1 MSETASD
8 HLITADSLMR
18 GAVIRA
24 VLHCDRTVYTNQP
37 EVEVLELP
45 VLLGQ
50 GDNVWAFSRSLHGP
64 ISPLGGRGVPCA
76 YGYSTRYGLVA
87 NASHLDGL
95 ARVYDLAAYAA
106 RRFLTVEAG
115 DPVWQPGA
123 DEGPLKAAIEAGRRL
138 RAVVQTASGLVAGL
152 SIHLAEYHGRRDV
165 VLYTEYEA
173 VPAFVLAVPFLERIS
188 AEVATKRAAAG
199 SQPLITGLLE
209 PQRTGFESLYFR
221 LSTDGRLARWDA
233 AAQSFATAEVWK
245 RLTIL
250 AR

>member
-1 MSETASD
+1 MSDTASD
-8 HLITADSLMR
+8 HLITADALIR

-24 VLHCDRTVYTNQP
+24 VLHCDRSTYANQP

-64 ISPLGGRGVPCA
+64 ISPLGGRGIPCA

-106 RRFLTVEAG
+106 HRFLTVEAG
-115 DPVWQPGA
+115 DPIWQPGA

-138 RAVVQTASGLVAGL
+138 RAVLETASGLTLGL
-152 SIHLAEYHGRRDV
+152 SVHLAEYHGRRDV
-165 VLYTEYEA
+165 ALFTEYEA
-173 VPAFVLAVPFLERIS
+173 VPAFVLAAPFLERIS
-188 AEVATKRAAAG
+188 AEVAAKRGAATG
-199 SQPLITGLLE
+199 PIMTGLLD
-209 PQRTGFESLYFR
+209 PQRTAFESLYFR
-221 LSTDGRLARWDA
+221 LSTDGRLMRWDPA
-233 AAQSFATAEVWK
+233 AHSFATAEVWK